1 MLRIVPFTF
10 NPFQENTYVLHDG
23 REAVLVDPGC
33 WNTGEEHELETYLV
47 ENGLTPV
54 KLVLTHAH
62 IDHVMGCAWAEKRY
76 GLRPWMHRDGEEL
89 LKRAPAQAA
98 IYGLH
103 CEPAPPPAGH
113 LGDGDVVLLGNA
125 RMEVLFVPGHAPGHI
140 ALYLPEEQAVIAGD
154 VLFHRSIG
162 RTDLPGGDLDTLLT
176 SITTKLFPLP
186 EEVVVHSG
194 HGPTTT
200 IGDERRHNPFL
211 KTFARRS

>member
-1 MLRIVPFTF
+1 VLRIVPFTF
-10 NPFQENTYVLHDG
+10 NPFQENTYVVHDG
-23 REAVLVDPGC
+23 HEAVLVDPGC
-33 WNTGEEHELETYLV
+33 WNTGEEHELESYLT

-54 KLVLTHAH
+54 KVVLTHAH

-89 LKRAPAQAA
+89 LKRAPAQAT

-103 CEPAPPPAGH
+103 CDPAPPPAGH
-113 LGDGDVVLLGNA
+113 LGEGDVVMLGNA

-140 ALYLPEEQAVIAGD
+140 ALYLPEEQAVVAGD

-162 RTDLPGGDLDTLLT
+162 RTDLPGGDLDTLLS
-176 SITTKLFPLP
+176 SITTKLFPLA

-211 KTFARRS
+211 KAFARRN